1 MQMEEMC
8 VCVWVWVWVVC
19 VRVCVCVNAYT
30 SKDVPN
36 SVVLRL
42 ETARIPS

>member
-8 VCVWVWVWVVC
+8 VGVGGVCVC
-19 VRVCVCVNAYT
+19 VRVNAYT

-42 ETARIPS
+42 ETA